1 MFHPLMKKEIKG
13 IIRIQMNGLKEQLA
27 KQGIDLEFSDYAID
41 YLVENGFD
49 PQYGARPLKRVLQK
63 EVINLLSK
71 KIIAG
76 DIDKNKPVLID
87 VFDGMVV
94 MRNN

>member
-1 MFHPLMKKEIKG
+1 MFHPLMRKEIRG
-13 IIRIQMNGLKEQLA
+13 IIKIQLNGIKKQLS
-27 KQGIDLEFSDYAID
+27 KQGIELEFSDYAID

-49 PQYGARPLKRVLQK
+49 PQYGARPLKRVIQK
-63 EVINLLSK
+63 DVINLLSK

-76 DIDKNKPVLID
+76 EIDKSKAVLID